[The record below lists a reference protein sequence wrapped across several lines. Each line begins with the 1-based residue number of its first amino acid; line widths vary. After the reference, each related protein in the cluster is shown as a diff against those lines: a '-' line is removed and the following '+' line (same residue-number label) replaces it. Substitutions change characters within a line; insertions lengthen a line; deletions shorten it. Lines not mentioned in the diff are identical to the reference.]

1 MEQKENRV
9 VLRGTVA
16 GEAVLSHQVHGI
28 DFYRFPHKQCP
39 ACRGREDLLN
49 ILFPLPPGDCPPPG
63 GRLRG
68 GDWGDSL
75 L

>member
-28 DFYRFPHKQCP
+28 DFYRFPLAAVSYTH
-39 ACRGREDLLN
+39 LT
-49 ILFPLPPGDCPPPG
+49 LPTN
-63 GRLRG
+63 
-68 GDWGDSL
+68 SL
-75 L
+75 V

>member
-1 MEQKENRV
+1 M

-28 DFYRFPHKQCP
+28 DFYRFPLAVP
-39 ACRGREDLLN
+39 RLSGREDLLN
-49 ILFPLPPGDCPPPG
+49 ILFPSPPRRLPPPG

>member
-28 DFYRFPHKQCP
+28 DFYRFPLAVP
-39 ACRGREDLLN
+39 RLSGREDLP
-49 ILFPLPPGDCPPPG
+49 PLLPGDCPPPG